1 VGPLPFP
8 PFRGDLL
15 ASMLLPEVGFN
26 LGNPS
31 PKSPPIPGS
40 LGVASEVAELFRPLL
55 PLLEACEE
63 AVDPPV
69 RLLLVFTALLL
80 LFADFPPTRGEERS
94 FVTAFFKALPCCI
107 DLSKSPRSAVPPPLD
122 LVGDLKAGG
131 LGGPPAGGGGGPG
144 GGGGGGI
151 FFF

>member
-1 VGPLPFP
+1 MGPLPFP

-15 ASMLLPEVGFN
+15 AFMLLPVVGFN

-31 PKSPPIPGS
+31 PNSPPIPGN
-40 LGVASEVAELFRPLL
+40 LGAASEAAELFRMLL
-55 PLLEACEE
+55 PLLEAFVE
-63 AVDPPV
+63 ADPPV
-69 RLLLVFTALLL
+69 RLLLAFTALLL
-80 LFADFPPTRGEERS
+80 LFADFPLTRGAERS

-131 LGGPPAGGGGGPG
+131 LGGPPEGGGGGPG

-151 FFF
+151 VFF